1 MSDPRPATPGLED
14 YLRIPA
20 LSSSGMR
27 TLLDCPAK
35 FLWQQEHPVFSDE
48 FDIGKLA
55 HALVLDDQT
64 AMERDFVLV
73 DADSWRRPADQ
84 TTRRAAREAGKT
96 GILPKDLAAAGEMAA
111 AVQAHPTAGR
121 LFAPGTGRPEQTL
134 QWTDPLSGVPLKCRL
149 DWLPNP
155 QPGRRM
161 LVADYKTAKSSD
173 PRKFQR
179 SVAEYGYHAQA
190 AHNLAGIRACRLDPD
205 PAFLFVVQ
213 EKDPPYVVTVIE
225 LDQGALQTG
234 EQMVMDAIRLYL
246 RCSASGHWPGYSDE
260 VALVELP
267 PWYVRPTIDID

>member
-35 FLWQQEHPVFSDE
+35 FLWEQEHPRTSDAFSL
-48 FDIGKLA
+48 GRAA
-55 HALVLDDQT
+55 HHLVLGDTDHVF
-64 AMERDFVLV
+64 EVV
-73 DADSWRRPADQ
+73 DADSWRTKDAKTAKDDIEGRGV
-84 TTRRAAREAGKT
+84 AA
-96 GILPKDLAAAGEMAA
+96 ILPKDLEVIEGMAA
-111 AVQAHPTAGR
+111 EIRRHPTASR
-121 LFAPGTGRPEQTL
+121 LFAPGAGKPEQTL
-134 QWTDPLSGVPLKCRL
+134 RWNDPLSGVPLKCRL
-149 DWLPNP
+149 DWLPDP

-161 LVADYKTAKSSD
+161 LVADYKTAASSD

-179 SVAEYGYHAQA
+179 AVAEYGYHVQA
-190 AHNLAGIRACRLDPD
+190 AMYLAGIRACGIDPD

-213 EKDPPYVVTVIE
+213 EKDPPYVVTVVE

-246 RCSASGHWPGYSDE
+246 RCSASGHWPGYSDK

-267 PWYVRPTIDID
+267 PWYVRPTVDID